1 MAYTKN
7 ASKLVYTFI
16 EERSNSGEWK
26 PGDRIWTEKQLVEA
40 TGVSRVAVRQAVEK
54 LIVQSRLYRVQG
66 SGTYVLDT
74 KGQEDLNLGL
84 NHDIAYND
92 LLSILEFRRYYECAT
107 VALCIKYGSD
117 EDIQEVEQQY
127 RIMVQCGDDMEAFY
141 TADYRFHD
149 AIAKGTKKNFIFL
162 ISKALSKAML
172 LNQERLNYMIGP
184 DVGLEYHPYILKYI
198 KERDVE
204 LATLYMQKHMDASIQ
219 ALENSIRKQQG
230 GEP

>member
-7 ASKLVYTFI
+7 ASKLVYDFI
-16 EERSNSGEWK
+16 MEKLNSSEWR
-26 PGDRIWTEKQLVEA
+26 PGDRIWTEKQLMEA

-54 LIVQSRLYRVQG
+54 LITQSRLYRVQG
-66 SGTYVLDT
+66 SGTYVLD
-74 KGQEDLNLGL
+74 GGALDDLDLGL
-84 NHDIAYND
+84 NHDIAYNE

-117 EDIQEVEQQY
+117 KDIMEIERKQN
-127 RIMVQCGDDMEAFY
+127 IMVQCGDDMEAFY

-149 AIAKGTKKNFIFL
+149 AIAKGTKKNFVFL
-162 ISKALSKAML
+162 ISRALSKAML

-184 DVGLEYHPYILKYI
+184 DVALEYHPYILKYI

-204 LATLYMQKHMDASIQ
+204 LASLYMQKHMDASIQ
-219 ALENSIRKQQG
+219 ALEESIHKQQR
-230 GEP
+230 GEL